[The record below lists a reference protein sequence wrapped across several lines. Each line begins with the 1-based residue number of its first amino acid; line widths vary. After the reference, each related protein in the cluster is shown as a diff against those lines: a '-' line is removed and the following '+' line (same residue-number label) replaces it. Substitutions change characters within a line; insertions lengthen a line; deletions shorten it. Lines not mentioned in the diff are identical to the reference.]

1 MRRAA
6 KKSLPKGWTEG
17 SVQEL
22 LGLSDEEAMIVE
34 MRVRMAERV
43 RQCRISHRLTQ
54 KQLADRLRSKQ
65 PHIAR
70 LEQGDASL
78 ELMMRALLVMGESTK
93 KIARVLAA

>member
-1 MRRAA
+1 MRKTAG
-6 KKSLPKGWTEG
+6 KNLPPGWTEG
-17 SVQEL
+17 TVQEL
-22 LGLSDEEAMIVE
+22 LGLTDAEAAIVE
-34 MRVRMAERV
+34 MRLRMAERV
-43 RQCRISHRLTQ
+43 RQCRAARRLTQ
-54 KQLADRLRSKQ
+54 KQLAERLRSKQ

>member
-1 MRRAA
+1 MQKTTRR
-6 KKSLPKGWTEG
+6 KLPKGWTEG
-17 SVQEL
+17 SVKEL
-22 LGLSDEEAMIVE
+22 LGLTDEEAAIVE
-34 MRVRMAERV
+34 MRLRMAERV
-43 RQCRISHRLTQ
+43 RKCRVARRLTQ

-78 ELMMRALLVMGESTK
+78 ELMMRALLVMGESRK